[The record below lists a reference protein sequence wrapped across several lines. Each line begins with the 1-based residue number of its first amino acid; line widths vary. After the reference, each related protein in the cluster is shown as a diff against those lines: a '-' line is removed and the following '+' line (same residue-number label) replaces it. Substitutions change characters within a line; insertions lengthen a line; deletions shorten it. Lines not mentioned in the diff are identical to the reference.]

1 MDRQRVLIIFGT
13 AFAAALLLSLFVY
26 SKVQG
31 PQKEKTVKVVA
42 ATRDMSAGTRL
53 KKGDL
58 KLVSVVERDIPR
70 GAILDLNPVLDRVL
84 LFPVSQNEPITG
96 GKLASVSGVEGLAAT
111 IDVGKRAFSV
121 PITDISGAAGLIQ
134 PRSHVDVLFTRT
146 GSMCEALTTVVLQDV
161 VVLSIGR
168 VTEVSQ
174 LQSAPGQASTAAR
187 SQTQAATLLVTPEE
201 AAKLEFCKN
210 QGKIS
215 LMLRNPLDKTTQ
227 ENADPVIA
235 ETLNPA
241 LLARRGRGPA
251 VNVRDPRAWNRL
263 IGGPDA
269 PAAPT
274 PPPKPKEEKK
284 EPPKPRYVVDVY
296 RGDKHYQET
305 FQ

>member
-1 MDRQRVLIIFGT
+1 
-13 AFAAALLLSLFVY
+13 
-26 SKVQG
+26 
-31 PQKEKTVKVVA
+31 
-42 ATRDMSAGTRL
+42 MSAGTRL

-58 KLVSVVERDIPR
+58 KLVNVVERDIPR
-70 GAILDLNPVLDRVL
+70 GAMLDLNPVIDRVL
-84 LFPVSQNEPITG
+84 LFPISQNEPVTG
-96 GKLASVSGVEGLAAT
+96 SKLASVSGVEGLAAT

-146 GSMCEALTTVVLQDV
+146 GSMSEALTTVVLQDI

-210 QGKIS
+210 QGKVS
-215 LMLRNPLDKTTQ
+215 LMLRNPLDKTRQ
-227 ENADPVIA
+227 EDADPVIA
-235 ETLNPA
+235 ESLSPA
-241 LLARRGRGPA
+241 LLARRNRGPA

-263 IGGPDA
+263 ISGSEA
-269 PAAPT
+269 PAPT